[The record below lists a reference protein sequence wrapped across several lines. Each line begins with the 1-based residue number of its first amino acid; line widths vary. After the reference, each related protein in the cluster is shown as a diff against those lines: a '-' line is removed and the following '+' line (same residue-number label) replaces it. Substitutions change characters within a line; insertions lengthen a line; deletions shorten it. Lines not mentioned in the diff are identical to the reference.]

1 MNKLI
6 NTDAHEIRDG
16 ERRFKIRPCLTAKDN
31 PQTVARSLL
40 LSPIPWLCISNAM
53 WYEMK
58 SHDEIPM
65 TKIPIP
71 RQRGPPTNRSAPFSG
86 WVQLRPQGPLL
97 FPLQAPV
104 NGTNASQRPRSIVFR
119 IPSQHRIHNANPF
132 FSHRDRA
139 SLLFQKDPMARP
151 PPTLNSPTTQ
161 PRWSL
166 RDAQRRLQFPHQD
179 DDHLSRLL
187 DERNSFVPILLGKMG
202 SRQTDGEGPLP
213 LLCAA
218 PSSGSY

>member
-86 WVQLRPQGPLL
+86 WVQLRPPGPTPVPSPGARQWDKCKPTTALDCIQDPVATSNTQCEPLL
-97 FPLQAPV
+97 FPSRSRVPIISKRPNGPATSHPQLPNYPTALVAPRCA
-104 NGTNASQRPRSIVFR
+104 TTPSISTSR
-119 IPSQHRIHNANPF
+119 R
-132 FSHRDRA
+132 
-139 SLLFQKDPMARP
+139 RP
-151 PPTLNSPTTQ
+151 PLPTS
-161 PRWSL
+161 
-166 RDAQRRLQFPHQD
+166 
-179 DDHLSRLL
+179 
-187 DERNSFVPILLGKMG
+187 
-202 SRQTDGEGPLP
+202 
-213 LLCAA
+213 
-218 PSSGSY
+218 